1 MSDIEPGTRS
11 APTLEKTSGTGAGTG
26 AGAAGAGRDAAAPEP
41 DGGRAGRF
49 WSTRRAPAIVVALVL
64 LGAAG
69 LFLYDVA
76 AVRADRP
83 AMRWRRWLADQL
95 ATRHLEHGW
104 VIAGAAIAVVLGLW
118 LLVLALTPGLRG
130 SLPMRRSGDVRAGLD
145 RPAAALVL
153 RDRAMEV
160 AGVQSVRVD
169 VKRRRVKARAQSHFR
184 DVEAVRGDLDA
195 ALSDGIRELGLVRQP
210 GLSVHVRRPSKR

>member
-1 MSDIEPGTRS
+1 MSDSEPGTRS
-11 APTLEKTSGTGAGTG
+11 SPILEKASGATEAGHTGRPG
-26 AGAAGAGRDAAAPEP
+26 DVAAPEAGGP

-49 WSTRRAPAIVVALVL
+49 WSTRRVPAVLAALVL

-83 AMRWRRWLADQL
+83 AMRWRHWLADQL

-104 VIAGAAIAVVLGLW
+104 VVAGAAIAMVLGLW
-118 LLVLALTPGLRG
+118 LLVLALTPGLRR
-130 SLPMRRSGDVRAGLD
+130 SLPMRRADGVRAGLD
-145 RPAAALVL
+145 RAAASLVL

-169 VKRRRVKARAQSHFR
+169 VGRRRVKARAQSHFR
-184 DVEAVRGDLDA
+184 DVDEVRGDLDA
-195 ALSDGIRELGLVRQP
+195 ALSDGIRQLGLVRQP
-210 GLSVHVRRPSKR
+210 GLSVHVRRPAKR